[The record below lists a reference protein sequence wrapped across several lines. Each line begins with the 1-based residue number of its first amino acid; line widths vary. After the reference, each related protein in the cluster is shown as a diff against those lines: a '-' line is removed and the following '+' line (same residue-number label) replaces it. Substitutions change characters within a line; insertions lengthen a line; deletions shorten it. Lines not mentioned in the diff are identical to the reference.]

1 MRRTFLN
8 KKIPI
13 MKTLQTLKVITAKY
27 GSRCAET
34 KKSIKAGD
42 IILYNPSTKRTWC
55 AESKKYGAYI
65 GRK

>member
-1 MRRTFLN
+1 MQVA
-8 KKIPI
+8 KQI
-13 MKTLQTLKVITAKY
+13 QTLKVITAKF

-55 AESKKYGAYI
+55 ADSKKYQSFIHNY
-65 GRK
+65 K